1 MVGLWDQCL
10 TAGTG
15 PRYAVI
21 RAESRAG
28 VAEFVAADH
37 RMESDAPG
45 GCIVK
50 H

>member
-1 MVGLWDQCL
+1 MWDQCL

-15 PRYAVI
+15 PWYAVI

-28 VAEFVAADH
+28 VADLEFVVADH
-37 RMESDAPG
+37 RMDSDAPG